1 MIIPM
6 WFASYLPVVRGLL
19 GWKSAFSASVGRER
33 QGRTRVLS
41 SSSWIIEDP
50 LRGPGNG
57 VAI

>member
-1 MIIPM
+1 M

-50 LRGPGNG
+50 LRGPANG